1 MSRLFALR
9 HSIFARIV
17 LWAIV
22 TAAVITSG
30 LWYLTDRTIRNADR
44 AAVMRAVDVDL
55 AGMVDIFASGGLSEL
70 SRRVNDRLAL
80 QPRERDP
87 THYMVADGAGRRIAG
102 DIRKWPGLQAAMSQ
116 DGEIAIDGR
125 RRAYAR
131 ATQLGP
137 NLRLL
142 VAHETR
148 DQEWLLRQVGLAFLI
163 GGMLA
168 VVFVALGGWLAAH
181 RLAGRIERINA
192 TFRRPN
198 DIALEELG
206 RRAEGKDEIH
216 ELMSHSRNA
225 LARLDR
231 LAAANRETTDHVA
244 HELRTPLM
252 HLDNRLLRAL
262 SASPDAQTSAHLGEA
277 RVEIRAII
285 RMLESLLDI
294 AASETRRGD
303 RHGLVPIDL
312 SALATRLGELYA
324 DSAEESGHHL
334 RLQVEPRVTMQG
346 EEMLITRLI
355 TNLLDNAFKYVPQDG
370 TVWLKVSRGPVIT
383 VSDDG
388 PGIPPAERETVFEK
402 FRRGSGS
409 LSEGGVGLGL
419 ALCRAIAARHHL
431 QIKIEPSQIGACFI
445 VSPEEI
451 L

>member
-44 AAVMRAVDVDL
+44 AALMRAVDVDL
-55 AGMVDIFASGGLSEL
+55 AGMVDIYASGGLSEL
-70 SRRVNDRLAL
+70 SRRIDDRLAL
-80 QPRERDP
+80 QPRERDA
-87 THYMVADGAGRRIAG
+87 THYMVADGAGHHLAG
-102 DIRKWPGLQAAMSQ
+102 DIRQWPGLRAALSQ
-116 DGEIAIDGR
+116 SGEIAVDTTH
-125 RRAYAR
+125 RAFAR

-148 DQEWLLRQVGLAFLI
+148 DQEQLLGQVGFAFLT
-163 GGMLA
+163 GGVLA
-168 VVFVALGGWLAAH
+168 MVIVALGGWLAAQ

-198 DIALEELG
+198 DVALDELG

-231 LAAANRETTDHVA
+231 LAVANRETTDHVA

-252 HLDNRLLRAL
+252 HLDHRLLRAL
-262 SASPDAQTSAHLGEA
+262 SAGPDPQTAADLAGA
-277 RVEIRAII
+277 RAEIREII

-294 AASETRRGD
+294 AASESRRGD
-303 RHGLVPIDL
+303 RHGLAPLDL
-312 SALATRLGELYA
+312 SALATRLAELYA
-324 DSAEESGHHL
+324 DSAEESGHRL
-334 RLQVEPRVTMQG
+334 RLQIEPGVIMQG
-346 EEMLITRLI
+346 EDMLITRLI

-370 TVWLKVSRGPVIT
+370 TVWLKVERGPVIT
-383 VSDDG
+383 VADDG
-388 PGIPPAERETVFEK
+388 PGVPPAEREAVFEK
-402 FRRGSGS
+402 FRRGSSS

-431 QIKIEPSQIGACFI
+431 QIRLEPSAVGACFK
-445 VSPEEI
+445 VSPEDT